1 VLTDRPGS
9 DACASAVSGSASVVV
24 WNPWQDKAARLAD
37 LPDEGW
43 HDFVCIEAANAGE
56 DSRLLQ
62 AGDSHTLHCRIQ
74 AD

>member
-1 VLTDRPGS
+1 
-9 DACASAVSGSASVVV
+9 VVV

-37 LPDEGW
+37 LPDDGW

-62 AGDSHTLHCRIQ
+62 AGDSHTLGCRIR

>member
-1 VLTDRPGS
+1 
-9 DACASAVSGSASVVV
+9 VSGSASVVV

-62 AGDSHTLHCRIQ
+62 AGDSHTLGCRIQ